1 MFYFATGFR
10 CYFCYHALPGDSAP
24 RTSKITPLYNEKI
37 KDFTKTYQKVT
48 QILVSAN
55 SLILNLLIRGHV
67 LWVRWS

>member
-1 MFYFATGFR
+1 MFSSKCPTVEEDSR
-10 CYFCYHALPGDSAP
+10 DSAP
-24 RTSKITPLYNEKI
+24 RTSRITPLYNEKI